1 MIDAS
6 NPITKN
12 LLYIYTMESPIYQK
26 LNSACRNHDESQI
39 MILGPYAMALKTIL
53 GKIERYSRK
62 DDPER
67 LGKGKKITI
76 LYRGLK
82 LT

>member
-1 MIDAS
+1 
-6 NPITKN
+6 
-12 LLYIYTMESPIYQK
+12 MESPIYQK

-53 GKIERYSRK
+53 GKIEKHGRK

-67 LGKGKKITI
+67 LGKGKK
-76 LYRGLK
+76 RGK
-82 LT
+82 KGQDSDPTSRMRSGVGRRGF